1 MLKVFVGRPM
11 SKTNEEAAVDRA
23 ARDNERREGRKAGPL
38 LPPRKFILFADGSG
52 NGFIKQESNV
62 WRLYEALY
70 RTKPDQV
77 ACYIKAS
84 APPVERRWPRSMARN
99 AASAYCRT
107 YASSTAFCAGT

>member
-1 MLKVFVGRPM
+1 VSRAYENTAAARRRSMLKVFVGRPM

-77 ACYIKAS
+77 ACYIKG
-84 APPVERRWPRSMARN
+84 VG
-99 AASAYCRT
+99 
-107 YASSTAFCAGT
+107 TAG